1 MDVEKIKQILKKYLS
16 FLGFLGRHS
25 HSRMYHHWEIILAI
39 FLFSNLLV
47 LGFSL
52 YLFLQI
58 NEGGIFLVEQ
68 SQKVRIDTIDRVVL
82 QELLES
88 FEIKNALF
96 DGRSVSAPKVPDP
109 SI

>member
-1 MDVEKIKQILKKYLS
+1 MDVEKIKQTVKKYLS
-16 FLGFLGRHS
+16 LLGFLGKHTHS
-25 HSRMYHHWEIILAI
+25 KMYHHWEIILAT

-68 SQKVRIDTIDRVVL
+68 SQEVRIDTIDRGAL

-88 FEIKNALF
+88 FEIKNSMF
-96 DGRSVSAPKVPDP
+96 EDRTISSPRMSDP
-109 SI
+109 SQ